1 MRGKIMIH
9 VERLLK
15 EFCELVSIDS
25 VSFHERK
32 MADTLKNKLLELDV
46 EVNEDNAGE
55 RYKGNAGNIF
65 GFLKGTIPGPP
76 ILFSAHMDTV
86 EPGVGKKAILQEDGR
101 IVSEGTVLGADDVSG
116 IVAILEALR
125 VLKENSIPHRD
136 IEVLFPIAEEVYIK
150 GTNVFDFTK
159 VKAKEGYV
167 LDLSGDVGLAALQAP
182 AIITFEIQVIGKSS
196 HAGFDPESGI
206 NAIAIA
212 AEAITGVLQG
222 RIDDDTTV
230 NIGCISGGTATNI
243 VSEKVCIKGEIRS
256 YCQNKAS
263 QHIDR
268 IRDRFQQIALK
279 YNAKVVFNFNIDAT
293 AYCVEDTEPVVKR
306 FLTVCKELGYESKLT
321 KTFGGSD
328 NNNFLK
334 HGIKGIVLACG
345 MNQVH
350 STEEYSDV
358 EELVKSTKIV
368 IGLMTSKEV

>member
-1 MRGKIMIH
+1 MIH

-15 EFCELVSIDS
+15 EFCELVAIDS

-32 MADTLKNKLLELDV
+32 MADTLKNKLFELDV

-182 AIITFEIQVIGKSS
+182 AIITFEIQVRGKAS

-293 AYCVEDTEPVVKR
+293 AYCVEDTESVVKR

-350 STEEYSDV
+350 STGEYSDV